1 MGAVAWPL
9 SRHKAAPV
17 ALRERYRPARL
28 GLQRHESGR
37 LGYLPAL
44 YRAAMLA
51 IEGSPGER
59 VMSQEPKPVPAG
71 FSEQQLHT
79 LFELISDG
87 IWDWHANSGYV
98 YRNPGWYA
106 MLGYESHS
114 LANTV
119 LTWESVIHPEDYPR
133 VMAHFEAYINQR
145 NERYRIEY
153 RCRCQ
158 DGSYLWIEDSGHII
172 ARNEDGSV
180 ARMLGAHRNI
190 DAGKRLVIELQQKNQ
205 SLETLVAERTREL
218 SWVNQQLQRQLDE
231 NLELAERD
239 ALTRTANRYRLEK
252 TLQQE
257 CERARRFR
265 QPLSLIVMDVDD
277 FKPINDCHGHARG
290 DAALVEVVEC
300 VRRCLRPQDLLARW
314 GGDEFVA
321 VLPQTPVE
329 EALEISGAIRQ
340 AMEAVEP
347 IGDCRLTMSFGV
359 VRWQDDEDQHDLLA
373 RADRAL
379 YRAKAAGKNTIF
391 E

>member
-1 MGAVAWPL
+1 
-9 SRHKAAPV
+9 
-17 ALRERYRPARL
+17 
-28 GLQRHESGR
+28 
-37 LGYLPAL
+37 
-44 YRAAMLA
+44 
-51 IEGSPGER
+51 
-59 VMSQEPKPVPAG
+59 MSQEPKPVPAS

-114 LANTV
+114 MANTV

-218 SWVNQQLQRQLDE
+218 SWVNQQLQRQLEE

-277 FKPINDCHGHARG
+277 FKPINDRYGHARG

-300 VRRCLRPQDLLARW
+300 IRGCLRSQDLLARW

-329 EALEISGAIRQ
+329 QALEISGAIRQ

>member
-1 MGAVAWPL
+1 
-9 SRHKAAPV
+9 
-17 ALRERYRPARL
+17 
-28 GLQRHESGR
+28 
-37 LGYLPAL
+37 
-44 YRAAMLA
+44 
-51 IEGSPGER
+51 
-59 VMSQEPKPVPAG
+59 MSQQSRPIPAG

-79 LFELISDG
+79 LFDLISDG
-87 IWDWHANSGYV
+87 IWDWDANSGYV

-114 LANTV
+114 MANTV

-190 DAGKRLVIELQQKNQ
+190 DAGKRLVIELQQRNQ
-205 SLETLVAERTREL
+205 SLETQVAERTREL

-252 TLQQE
+252 TLRQE

-277 FKPINDCHGHARG
+277 FKPINDRYGHARG
-290 DAALVEVVEC
+290 DAALVEAVER
-300 VRRCLRPQDLLARW
+300 VRACLRKQDLLARW

-329 EALEISGAIRQ
+329 QAVELATQIRQ
-340 AMEAVEP
+340 ALDDMEP
-347 IGDCRLTMSFGV
+347 IGDCRLSMSFGV
-359 VRWQDDEDQHDLLA
+359 VRWQDDEDQHGLLA
-373 RADRAL
+373 RADQAL

>member
-1 MGAVAWPL
+1 
-9 SRHKAAPV
+9 
-17 ALRERYRPARL
+17 
-28 GLQRHESGR
+28 
-37 LGYLPAL
+37 
-44 YRAAMLA
+44 
-51 IEGSPGER
+51 
-59 VMSQEPKPVPAG
+59 MSQEPKPVPAG

-87 IWDWHANSGYV
+87 IWDWDANSGYV

-114 LANTV
+114 MANTV

-277 FKPINDCHGHARG
+277 FKPINDRHGHARG

-300 VRRCLRPQDLLARW
+300 IRGCLRPQDLLARW

-329 EALEISGAIRQ
+329 QALEISGAIRQ

-359 VRWQDDEDQHDLLA
+359 VRWQEDEDQHDLLA